1 MSKVG
6 CEGCE
11 DCEDC
16 EDWEDWDWGFAY
28 CGCADR
34 VGEGG
39 RAVLLASAF
48 VDAALCRVVFVANGF
63 GAAYLERSLVTF
75 V

>member
-6 CEGCE
+6 LEGCE
-11 DCEDC
+11 DCEDL
-16 EDWEDWDWGFAY
+16 DWGCAG

-34 VGEGG
+34 VGEAG

-48 VDAALCRVVFVANGF
+48 VDAALCRVVGVEKGF
-63 GAAYLERSLVTF
+63 GAAYLERSLETF